1 MPAKRAI
8 AKAERPM
15 TKAQACKVLGVA
27 TTADPEI
34 IVQAY
39 WHLARKYRSTAS
51 RNARARQRLDE
62 LTRAFLVLQPGGRT
76 DPPPPEPPPVVIEQP
91 PAPTPAVAPPTAP
104 EPTPIAASPTPIGP
118 QASTATEAPL
128 LTELVAW
135 VRDVVRQT
143 KARWRGRVPEIAIL
157 TATTTV
163 LGYQAL
169 SSSGGGLITVLT
181 LGAAGLAIWAP
192 WRQA

>member
-1 MPAKRAI
+1 MPAKRAE
-8 AKAERPM
+8 AKTDRPL
-15 TKAQACKVLGVA
+15 TKAQARRVLGVA
-27 TTADPEI
+27 TKADPEI
-34 IVQAY
+34 VVQAY

-51 RNARARQRLDE
+51 RNARARQHLDE
-62 LTRAFLVLQPGGRT
+62 LTRAFLVLQPNGHT
-76 DPPPPEPPPVVIEQP
+76 EPLEEPPPVVIERP
-91 PAPTPAVAPPTAP
+91 P
-104 EPTPIAASPTPIGP
+104 PTPIGP
-118 QASTATEAPL
+118 QAAPAPEPPL

-143 KARWRGRVPEIAIL
+143 KARWRGRVPEITIL

-163 LGYQAL
+163 LGYLAL
-169 SSSGGGLITVLT
+169 SSGAGGLITVLT

>member
-1 MPAKRAI
+1 
-8 AKAERPM
+8 M
-15 TKAQACKVLGVA
+15 TKAHACKVLGVA

-34 IVQAY
+34 VVQAY

-76 DPPPPEPPPVVIEQP
+76 DPPPPEPAPVVIEPQPVPIAVVP
-91 PAPTPAVAPPTAP
+91 PAAT
-104 EPTPIAASPTPIGP
+104 EPTPIAALPPPAPTGPPSSPAPEP
-118 QASTATEAPL
+118 PL

>member
-1 MPAKRAI
+1 
-8 AKAERPM
+8 M

-34 IVQAY
+34 VVQAY

-76 DPPPPEPPPVVIEQP
+76 DPPPPEPAPVVIEPQPVPIAVVP
-91 PAPTPAVAPPTAP
+91 PAAT
-104 EPTPIAASPTPIGP
+104 EPTPIAP
-118 QASTATEAPL
+118 QPAPVAAQPPAVVEPPL

-135 VRDVVRQT
+135 VREIVRQT

-192 WRQA
+192 WRQV